1 MLGVVPSPTGV
12 PIRLTEERWAHIVE
26 DHPELTGLQLDVL
39 EAVETPDRV
48 VGGTTGELLAL
59 KEREPGSWLVVAYR
73 ELNGDGF
80 IITAFPT
87 SKTAWL
93 RRKRQLWP

>member
-1 MLGVVPSPTGV
+1 MLGIVPSPTGV
-12 PIRLTEERWAHIVE
+12 PIRLTAELWAHIVE
-26 DHPELTGLQLDVL
+26 GHPELTGRHLDIL
-39 EAVETPDRV
+39 EAVRNPDRV
-48 VGGTTGELLAL
+48 VAGTVGELLAL
-59 KEREPGSWLVVAYR
+59 RELEPGKWLVAAYR

-93 RRKRQLWP
+93 RRKRQAWP